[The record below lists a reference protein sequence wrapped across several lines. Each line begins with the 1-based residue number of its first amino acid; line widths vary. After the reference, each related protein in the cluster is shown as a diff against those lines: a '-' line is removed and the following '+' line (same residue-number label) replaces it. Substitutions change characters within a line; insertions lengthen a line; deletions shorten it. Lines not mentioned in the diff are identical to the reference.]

1 MSKHLIV
8 TLLSFTVSRVSNSF
22 LLRRRKALGT
32 SSVGYIRCAG
42 QFTGTRSQAQ
52 ETRGQH
58 QIWQAARHR
67 QPRFHVSLIDRAC
80 WHLRILL
87 EGGLLSLPR
96 PGIAPRIAFR
106 RRGYQQ
112 GGSDVRAVRSR
123 KLKRSASEFVYE
135 AVRTSGSSPR
145 SLAFLSSLIF
155 IYCSLFT
162 FGIHCDKYP
171 QR

>member
-22 LLRRRKALGT
+22 LLRRRKVLGP
-32 SSVGYIRCAG
+32 SSVYIRCAG

-58 QIWQAARHR
+58 QICEAASHR
-67 QPRFHVSLIDRAC
+67 QTLIVCSLVERAC
-80 WHLRILL
+80 CHLRILL